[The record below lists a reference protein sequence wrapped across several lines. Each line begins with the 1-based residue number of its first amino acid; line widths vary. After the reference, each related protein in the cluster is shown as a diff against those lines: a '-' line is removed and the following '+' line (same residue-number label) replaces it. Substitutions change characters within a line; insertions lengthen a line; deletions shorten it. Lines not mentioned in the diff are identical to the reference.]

1 MATRYSCVM
10 QRIPLRL
17 VMAMAL
23 SGAGFAMAQAQA
35 QTPAKKPGDL
45 PLVISLDA
53 ADCRRL
59 VAQHDAARIA
69 HQPNADVTYRPGR
82 DVDSRGR
89 PVPPADL
96 PGSNQTL
103 LSGPLELPVSIT
115 LSELLGSRTPARIG
129 VSELSVVKVG
139 IDPMS
144 GKVAFN
150 GQPLEARGEDAVV
163 TACREYLASQPKP
176 R

>member
-1 MATRYSCVM
+1 M
-10 QRIPLRL
+10 QQIPIRL
-17 VMAMAL
+17 VIAVAL
-23 SGAGFAMAQAQA
+23 IGAGVAAAQAQI
-35 QTPAKKPGDL
+35 QTQASGAKKTAEL

-59 VAQHDAARIA
+59 VAQHDSAQIT

-89 PVPPADL
+89 PITPADL

-103 LSGPLELPVSIT
+103 LSGPLELPINIT
-115 LSELLGSRTPARIG
+115 LSELLGSRTPPRVG
-129 VSELSVVKVG
+129 VSELSVAKIG

-144 GKVAFN
+144 GKVSFN
-150 GQPLEARGEDAVV
+150 GQPLERRGEDAVI
-163 TACREYLASQPKP
+163 TACREYLASQLKP